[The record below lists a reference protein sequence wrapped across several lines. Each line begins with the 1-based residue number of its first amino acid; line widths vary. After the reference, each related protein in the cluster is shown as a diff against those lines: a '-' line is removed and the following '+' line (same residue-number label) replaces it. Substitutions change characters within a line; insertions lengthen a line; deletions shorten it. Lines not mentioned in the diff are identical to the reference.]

1 MNKIHINI
9 VSLTILQFVNYLS
22 PLIVLPYL
30 SRILSVAEFGFIMI
44 SFSLISLS
52 MIITDYGFGIFSPFW
67 IAKNKNNIRRTSL
80 HIGSVFYIKTILVLV
95 CSILLFLYI
104 NFSSSI
110 PIQNKSYYC
119 FLLLTSVLVQTFQPT
134 WFFQGIEK
142 MFNITIIMSISKLS
156 YVILIY
162 LFIGKYNNVNDII
175 LCFLISN
182 IVASFIGILFIYK
195 NGYKI
200 LFPSNRSIYKLF
212 KNSSRFFISRIAVSM
227 YTTASTIIVGNYAG
241 LQQSA
246 FYSSAE
252 KLYQAGQSLSS
263 PISQALF
270 PYLSRTGD
278 KKTLYKF
285 ISFLLVPI
293 MAIAITASFFSNEI
307 MTIFYG
313 HNLSNADKILNVFII
328 CSVINFL
335 GVNFG
340 YPAFSTINRLDIPN
354 KTVIFGSAIQLIL
367 LIYLYY
373 NENITAFSVA
383 ISVLITESI
392 VMILR
397 LIIYFRLLMN
407 GNHKR
412 I

>member
-9 VSLTILQFVNYLS
+9 ISLTILQFVSYLS

-30 SRILSVAEFGFIMI
+30 SRILTIVEFGFIMI

-67 IAKNKNNIRRTSL
+67 IAKNRNNIKRTSL
-80 HIGSVFYIKTILVLV
+80 HIGSVFYIKTILVLI

-104 NFSSSI
+104 NLANSI
-110 PIQNKSYYC
+110 PVQNKTYYY
-119 FLLLTSVLVQTFQPT
+119 FLLLTSILVQTFQPT

-162 LFIGKYNNVNDII
+162 AFIKENNNVNDII

-182 IVASFIGILFIYK
+182 IIASFIGILFIYK

-200 LFPSNRSIYKLF
+200 LFPSSKSTYKLF
-212 KNSSRFFISRIAVSM
+212 KSSSRFFISRIAVSI
-227 YTTASTIIVGNYAG
+227 YTTASTVIVGTYAG

-293 MAIAITASFFSNEI
+293 VTIAIIASFFTNEI

-313 HNLSNADKILNVFII
+313 QNLSNADNILNIFII

-354 KTVIFGSAIQLIL
+354 KTVILGSGIQLIS

-392 VMILR
+392 VMTLR
-397 LIIYFRLLMN
+397 LIIYFRLLKN
-407 GNHKR
+407 ENYKKS
-412 I
+412 

>member
-9 VSLTILQFVNYLS
+9 ISLTILQFVSYLS

-30 SRILSVAEFGFIMI
+30 SRILTIVEFGFIMI

-67 IAKNKNNIRRTSL
+67 IAKNRNNIKRTSL
-80 HIGSVFYIKTILVLV
+80 HIGSVFYIKTILVLI

-104 NFSSSI
+104 NLANSI
-110 PIQNKSYYC
+110 PVQNKTYYY
-119 FLLLTSVLVQTFQPT
+119 FLLLTSILVQTFQPT

-162 LFIGKYNNVNDII
+162 AFIKENNNVNDII

-182 IVASFIGILFIYK
+182 IIASFIGILFIYK

-200 LFPSNRSIYKLF
+200 LFPSRKSTYKLF
-212 KNSSRFFISRIAVSM
+212 KSSSRFFISRIAVSI
-227 YTTASTIIVGNYAG
+227 YTTASTVIVGNYAG

-293 MAIAITASFFSNEI
+293 VTIAIIASFFTNEI

-313 HNLSNADKILNVFII
+313 QNLSNADNILNIFII

-354 KTVIFGSAIQLIL
+354 KTVILGSGIQLIS

-392 VMILR
+392 VMTLR
-397 LIIYFRLLMN
+397 LIIYFRLLKN
-407 GNHKR
+407 ENYKKS
-412 I
+412 